1 MISRVYEKDM
11 LGSVYFPIPTE
22 SFDFL
27 SYISTSH
34 LNDFS
39 LCENSHNC
47 HYQIAIIIIALLS
60 FLRGKYPPI
69 DLLTPSYNILINF
82 FKCVM
87 YFAYCV
93 AKISPRQQIQ
103 IINCAIEVLTKHSC
117 SFVIIFLHSSIL
129 FQQNVIRDWCNFV

>member
-1 MISRVYEKDM
+1 M
-11 LGSVYFPIPTE
+11 LGSVYILITTE
-22 SFDFL
+22 NFDFL
-27 SYISTSH
+27 SYVSTLH

-39 LCENSHNC
+39 LYENSHNC

-69 DLLTPSYNILINF
+69 DLLTPSYNILTNF

-93 AKISPRQQIQ
+93 AKILPRQQI
-103 IINCAIEVLTKHSC
+103 
-117 SFVIIFLHSSIL
+117 
-129 FQQNVIRDWCNFV
+129 